1 MIIDEKFW
9 EEHKH
14 DVINVSTAL
23 SFKKIGPRFMDT
35 WNLYFVPLF
44 GEAICERIG
53 KLVSP
58 DFEDPMHMA
67 DTILTPARRA
77 LAHLTFW
84 SFFDEMNVRI
94 TDQGFQRQE
103 SDTFK
108 SVYKYQSDNLKQSY
122 KNAGF
127 NALELVLKRLDKM
140 LADDEEWKKAP
151 CCQYRRKHIVQCMD
165 EVNAIYD
172 IHSSYIIYLALR
184 ADLEMAERIKA
195 PAILGQALYE
205 LLMKNIADGT
215 EKLGRTTTEELRMR
229 LSTVIV
235 LIAVK
240 RFIERTGTITD
251 RGYYYVNYKPET
263 GNNEQLSPVSAA
275 NKTIAV
281 AQIDQDIN
289 SMTAALNWFIDN
301 NLEEYRE
308 GNSSHIFHRDNDGK
322 RTFFA

>member
-1 MIIDEKFW
+1 MIIDEQYW

-23 SFKKIGPRFMDT
+23 SFKKIGPRFADA

-44 GEAICERIG
+44 GEAICKRIG

-58 DFEDPMHMA
+58 DYADAEHMA
-67 DTILTPARRA
+67 DAILAPARRA

-127 NALELVLKRLDKM
+127 NALELVLKRLDKL
-140 LADDEEWKKAP
+140 LADDKDWKNAP
-151 CCQYRRKHIVQCMD
+151 CCQYRRKHIVQCMA
-165 EVNAIYD
+165 EVDAIYD

-184 ADLEMAERIKA
+184 SDIEMAERTKA
-195 PAILGQALYE
+195 PAILGQKLHD
-205 LLMKNIADGT
+205 LLMKNIADGV
-215 EKLGRTTTEELRMR
+215 EQLGDTTTEELRLR

-235 LIAVK
+235 LTAVK

-263 GNNEQLSPVSAA
+263 GNNEQISPVSASSKA
-275 NKTIAV
+275 VAV

-289 SMTAALNWFIDN
+289 SMTAALNFFIDN
-301 NLEEYRE
+301 NLQEFRE
-308 GNSSHIFHRDNDGK
+308 GNSSHMFRRDNDHK

>member
-1 MIIDEKFW
+1 MIIDEKYW

-23 SFKKIGPRFMDT
+23 SFKKIGPRFSDT

-44 GEAICERIG
+44 GEAICKRIG

-58 DFEDPMHMA
+58 DYADAEHMA
-67 DTILTPARRA
+67 DAILAPARRA

-127 NALELVLKRLDKM
+127 NALELVLKRLDKL
-140 LADDEEWKKAP
+140 LADDEAWKNAP
-151 CCQYRRKHIVQCMD
+151 CCQYRKKHIVQCMA
-165 EVNAIYD
+165 EVDAIYD

-184 ADLEMAERIKA
+184 SDIEMAERTKA
-195 PAILGQALYE
+195 PAILGQKLHD
-205 LLMKNIADGT
+205 LLMKNIADGV
-215 EKLGRTTTEELRMR
+215 EQLGDTTTEELRLR

-235 LIAVK
+235 LTAVK

-263 GNNEQLSPVSAA
+263 GNNEQISPVSASSKA
-275 NKTIAV
+275 VAV
-281 AQIDQDIN
+281 AQIEQDIN
-289 SMTAALNWFIDN
+289 SMTAALNFFIDN
-301 NLEEYRE
+301 NLQEFRE
-308 GNSSHIFHRDNDGK
+308 GNSSHMFRRDNDGK